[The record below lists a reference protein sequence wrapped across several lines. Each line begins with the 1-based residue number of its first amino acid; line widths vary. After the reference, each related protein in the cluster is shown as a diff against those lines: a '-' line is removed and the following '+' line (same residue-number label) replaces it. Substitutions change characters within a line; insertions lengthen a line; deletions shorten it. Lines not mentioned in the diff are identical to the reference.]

1 MPNSWVQR
9 VIALSDF
16 PQETVRIYLKK
27 KRWQPRPHTAVSY
40 LFQISVGLPA
50 LIWCSSAKG
59 LNSAGVSLQDHS
71 ACLLPASA
79 LIDCCWAVPA
89 VNYVKGDTQGYH
101 VWNPLF
107 INIFNISHTS
117 KEFFFSKYQSWRHI
131 CIWVH
136 RNPVL
141 IGFLLR
147 TMIAEG
153 REKKRMLWHF
163 SKGMPLYHGFSML
176 ALLTFGAG

>member
-1 MPNSWVQR
+1 MICLQQGIKIKQTALENQWGLKMPNSWMQR

-27 KRWQPRPHTAVSY
+27 KRWRPRPHTAVSY

-59 LNSAGVSLQDHS
+59 LNSASVSLQDHS

-101 VWNPLF
+101 VWNPLL

-117 KEFFFSKYQSWRHI
+117 KEFFFFQISIVETYLYGGFTETQ
-131 CIWVH
+131 
-136 RNPVL
+136 
-141 IGFLLR
+141 FLLDFFL
-147 TMIAEG
+147 EP
-153 REKKRMLWHF
+153 W
-163 SKGMPLYHGFSML
+163 
-176 ALLTFGAG
+176 